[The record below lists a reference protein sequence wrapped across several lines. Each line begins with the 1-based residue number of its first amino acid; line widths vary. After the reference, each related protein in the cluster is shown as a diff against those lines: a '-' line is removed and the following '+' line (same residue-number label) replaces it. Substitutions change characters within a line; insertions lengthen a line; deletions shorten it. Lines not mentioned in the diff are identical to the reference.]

1 MFTRIAVTALALTV
15 LGAGAFAFSPTDPFK
30 QDPRAVRTTVFE
42 KNQAWPI
49 KGNISMDPCAQVTC
63 TEV

>member
-30 QDPRAVRTTVFE
+30 HDPQTTRTTVFE

-49 KGNISMDPCAQVTC
+49 KGNITMDPCALVTC